1 MDWNGPARILVD
13 GNDFDMRAAVDQM
26 GFAFSN
32 SSTTDLTELSI
43 QGNRFFVNELGTSNG
58 ATSVE
63 LLGDYNMGDPEG
75 VFRIA
80 NNIFNVSGATPTA
93 MYFVLPPTVGSRLQ
107 QATFVNNQITMESD
121 GGTGIEIRRS
131 GNGASFLFNNN
142 LVNFRDLGTANERGI
157 VITPVN
163 GPVRLGGVGNQMQV
177 ISNGVNGNGVIEL
190 PLIIPPGSNIG
201 QVQINGVLLP

>member
-1 MDWNGPARILVD
+1 
-13 GNDFDMRAAVDQM
+13 
-26 GFAFSN
+26 
-32 SSTTDLTELSI
+32 
-43 QGNRFFVNELGTSNG
+43 
-58 ATSVE
+58 
-63 LLGDYNMGDPEG
+63 
-75 VFRIA
+75 
-80 NNIFNVSGATPTA
+80 
-93 MYFVLPPTVGSRLQ
+93 
-107 QATFVNNQITMESD
+107 MESD

-163 GPVRLGGVGNQMQV
+163 GPVRLGGLGNQMQV